1 MAFIHTFTCSLE
13 HLIWLEG
20 NSFASPEMSHP
31 ADGKEAQRDPMHLHK
46 VKLQINFNVT
56 IQQIWGVF
64 RSTCHLAMVLKN
76 DGPELKLMQTY
87 DIR

>member
-1 MAFIHTFTCSLE
+1 MAFIHTFTCSLK
-13 HLIWLEG
+13 HLIWFER
-20 NSFASPEMSHP
+20 NSFASPEMSRP
-31 ADGKEAQRDPMHLHK
+31 ADGKEAQRDPIYSHK

-76 DGPELKLMQTY
+76 YGPELKLMQTY
-87 DIR
+87 DIC